1 MRFIV
6 NILFIQRLDLEEDS
20 RRGSLLVFRKN
31 NTGYS
36 LLYAIWVTFRP
47 ALVKVVLLR
56 LSTDIFSILVP
67 LTLRYE
73 LVI

>member
-20 RRGSLLVFRKN
+20 GRESLLVSRKT
-31 NTGYS
+31 NTGYT

-47 ALVKVVLLR
+47 ALVKAALLR

-67 LTLRYE
+67 LTLRYDCDS
-73 LVI
+73 